1 MPDFSLAFSRNPRVS
16 SLGFDAMGSYWYA
29 TGRGLCYAL
38 ARTVFDLR
46 VEGRA
51 NVPAAGPAILAP
63 NHVSYLDPVVVG
75 VAAPRPVYFMAKREL
90 FETPILGWLIPR
102 LNAYPVTRERVDP
115 STVKHTLSL
124 LAEGQAVTI
133 FPEGTRGDGTCLGP
147 VRPGIGA
154 IAARSAAPIIPV
166 FHGGTEKV
174 LPREAKG
181 IRRAPLWVRFGPAIR
196 FPGAG
201 EPGHE
206 ELERFGLHLL
216 EALTAL
222 RAAGR
227 PARPGIH

>member
-1 MPDFSLAFSRNPRVS
+1 
-16 SLGFDAMGSYWYA
+16 MGRYWYA
-29 TGRGLCYAL
+29 TGHALCYAL

-46 VEGRA
+46 IEGVSH
-51 NVPAAGPAILAP
+51 VPAAGPAILAP

-75 VAAPRPVYFMAKREL
+75 ISTQRPVHFMAKREL
-90 FETPILGWLIPR
+90 FQTPILGWLISR

-133 FPEGTRGDGTCLGP
+133 FPEGTRGDGMRLGP
-147 VRPGIGA
+147 VRPGIGV
-154 IAARSAAPIIPV
+154 IAARSGAPVVPV
-166 FHGGTEKV
+166 FHGGTETV
-174 LPREAKG
+174 LPRGARG
-181 IRRAPLWVRFGPAIR
+181 IHRAPLWVRFGPAFR

-206 ELERFGLHLL
+206 ELERFGRQLL